1 MCSQEKVVPKWG
13 GQEYGIKADPGKVE
27 TQAAANANTTQCRY
41 VSILDRAPNKSERL
55 KERTG
60 MNTRREFLS
69 IAIRGSAVAATKT
82 LLPSAA
88 SASEIT
94 DTKLEG
100 NNMGQNAGSANNGHY
115 KPPFRFAM
123 GGVPLGNEFEFVTD
137 DDAYATIEAAW
148 NAGVRYYDMAPWYGL
163 GLAER
168 RYGNFLHNK
177 HRDDYVLSTKVGKLL
192 KASTTARNKGY
203 FAFSPSPNDV
213 VYDYTASGV
222 RRSIEDS
229 LQRLGIDRI
238 DIAFVHDLSSDNKY
252 LPTPWAEQ
260 FAIAQKGAFPE
271 LTRMR
276 EEGLIKGW
284 GIGVN
289 TPEPILQLLQVAD
302 PDVCLLAS
310 QYSLIDHKNALDQVF
325 PAARAKKVSFVVG
338 SSLNAGFLS
347 GSPRYNY
354 GKESYKIPPAFIE
367 KRRRLRAAADNHGV
381 DLRTAALQFSA
392 APDVA
397 AALVVGCRSEQQILA
412 DYTSMQTKIP
422 AEFWAE
428 LKAQNLVEQNAPV
441 PV

>member
-1 MCSQEKVVPKWG
+1 MTG
-13 GQEYGIKADPGKVE
+13 TMVE
-27 TQAAANANTTQCRY
+27 GRN
-41 VSILDRAPNKSERL
+41 
-55 KERTG
+55 
-60 MNTRREFLS
+60 
-69 IAIRGSAVAATKT
+69 
-82 LLPSAA
+82 
-88 SASEIT
+88 
-94 DTKLEG
+94 LES
-100 NNMGQNAGSANNGHY
+100 NMGQEAGNANNGHY

-137 DDAYATIEAAW
+137 DEAYATVEAAW

-177 HRDDYVLSTKVGKLL
+177 HRSDYVLSTKVGKLL
-192 KASTTARNKGY
+192 KASTTAKRKGY
-203 FAFSPSPNDV
+203 FPFSPSPNDV

-229 LQRLGIDRI
+229 LQRIGIDSI
-238 DIAFVHDLSSDNKY
+238 DIAFVHDISPDNKY
-252 LPTPWAEQ
+252 LPTPWTEQ

-284 GIGVN
+284 GVGVN
-289 TPEPILQLLQVAD
+289 TPEPILRVLEVAD

-310 QYSLIDHKNALDQVF
+310 QYSLIDHKNALNQVF

-354 GKESYKIPPAFIE
+354 GKESYKIPSAFLE
-367 KRRRLRAAADNHGV
+367 KRRRLREAADNYGV

-428 LKAQNLVEQNAPV
+428 LKAQNLIEQNAPV

>member
-1 MCSQEKVVPKWG
+1 
-13 GQEYGIKADPGKVE
+13 
-27 TQAAANANTTQCRY
+27 
-41 VSILDRAPNKSERL
+41 
-55 KERTG
+55 
-60 MNTRREFLS
+60 MNTRRDFLS
-69 IAIRGSAVAATKT
+69 IAITGSAVAAAQT
-82 LLPSAA
+82 LLPKAA
-88 SASEIT
+88 SASEMT
-94 DTKLEG
+94 DMTMEFSS
-100 NNMGQNAGSANNGHY
+100 MEQNAGSTSTGHY

-123 GGVPLGNEFEFVTD
+123 GGVPLGNEFEYVTD
-137 DDAYATIEAAW
+137 DEAYATIEAAW

-168 RYGNFLHNK
+168 RYGNFLHTK
-177 HRDDYVLSTKVGKLL
+177 HRHEYVLSTKVGKLL
-192 KASTTARNKGY
+192 KASTTAKSKGL
-203 FAFSPSPNDV
+203 FPFSPSPNDV

-229 LQRLGIDRI
+229 LQRLGIDSI
-238 DIAFVHDLSSDNKY
+238 DIGFVHDISPDNKY
-252 LPTPWAEQ
+252 LPTPWPEQ

-289 TPEPILQLLQVAD
+289 TPEPILRLLEVAD

-310 QYSLIDHKNALDQVF
+310 QYSLIDHKNALHQVF
-325 PAARAKKVSFVVG
+325 PAARAKNVSFVVG

-354 GKESYKIPPAFIE
+354 GKESYKIPPEFLE
-367 KRRRLRAAADNHGV
+367 KRRRLREAADKYGV

-422 AEFWAE
+422 TEFWVD
-428 LKAQNLVEQNAPV
+428 LKTQSLIEQNAPV
-441 PV
+441 PA